1 MKNRFPLFFLITGAV
16 FLFDRLSKWWIDG
29 HMQLNTGREVV
40 SGFFRLFKT
49 YNRGMVFGFLHHQ
62 SRPWIMATITTLS
75 LVALALLLYLFLR
88 STKTLATV
96 TAMAF
101 VAGGAVGNILDRILY
116 GHVVDFIELYFRSY
130 SWPVFNIADTFITLG
145 TLLLVYSEFRGKNAS

>member
-1 MKNRFPLFFLITGAV
+1 
-16 FLFDRLSKWWIDG
+16 
-29 HMQLNTGREVV
+29 MQLNTGMEVV
-40 SGFFRLFKT
+40 SGFPLFKT

-62 SRPWIMATITTLS
+62 SCPWIMATITTLS
-75 LVALALLLYLFLR
+75 VALALLLYLFLR

-101 VAGGAVGNILDRILY
+101 VAGGAAGNILDRILY